1 MGRLSC
7 EYMGGGDKSWNFF
20 ECGASK
26 HSALLANGQRTKDMT
41 SANLEGFTMNKLMRR
56 FAAAALFA
64 AVTGATPR
72 VWAQADAAVA
82 YQQGKTAFAEGK
94 FEKATELFTQASQ
107 TDAQNPEVFL
117 WLGKAQY
124 QLGHLNEAVTA
135 WNATIKLSPNEPY
148 AAQML
153 NALRGDLGDT
163 EGTLAVADKLIKDDL
178 NDPAIL
184 TLNKLLND
192 KALTETQRAR
202 ALTLKAAASVG
213 SNLRDQAELI
223 AQELLTRYAKVIDTD
238 QVTLL
243 LGRAKLGHSRHANE
257 GIELLTKL
265 VADHPNTEAG
275 ITAQYELIAFD
286 LGYGAD
292 ESKTA
297 IDGITAARVDDLANW
312 VAAHPDH
319 FNSLKARLMLFKRDM
334 VVADL
339 AGTPKADATLNA
351 YDKAAIAVADQ
362 LFKTSLP
369 DSEKVSIAKQL
380 VKHLDDRYA
389 GNKAFAAATAGVEL
403 VLKSPLSVSSRS
415 VALGGLVKFRVELA
429 LADISAQANANKLV
443 AGPLPKSLADAVAA
457 IDLYAKE
464 YPKLPAY
471 EWRLKLAEQ
480 LLAIGSQSAWPIK
493 IVDLKP
499 AHAWA
504 VQIALPLVVMSGN
517 PLAVEQAV
525 KVVTAI
531 VNEVSVVKPEAI
543 AIALRVNGELLAAL
557 SPENASWLAVA
568 QGQVAL
574 LEKTAISEF
583 SENVRLGKLEANAQI
598 SKTQQQLIA
607 ALAQIVSRYAAQA
620 PTAIE
625 KLRGSLQPWMNAG
638 YFPVAEDAYNQL
650 VAAVPE
656 AQQRDVKL
664 GIVQLWI
671 QKAISDEQHLAAAG
685 MAEPRKLDGSLEKAL
700 QSLYAMQAGVENND
714 PFLARVRGEIDRIVG
729 HYKQIQ
735 YFEVAVAAIG
745 VKAVGANPQAEI
757 NAQYQLAVL
766 GDENARR
773 EIAALLKQYN
783 ATDKL
788 TLTDATKASIV
799 AYEKF
804 LTDHPTD
811 PLAMRA
817 AEGVFAIASS
827 FEQFGAYD
835 VAAGI
840 DRDFAAFA
848 EKNAVLAKAIPGN
861 SSVAEKAAFAAV
873 TVGDV
878 KARAAM
884 TKSTAKSAQE
894 NKGVAVPPLKIS
906 DEFAGAI
913 TAYKQFVKT
922 APNSP
927 FVSQAVLRVNAIALD
942 YARADAWDVADG
954 IYAGLLADQWG
965 TREPER
971 IEFSRGLCQIGKVMP
986 EHAKEMLSTLLGTR
1000 GNVDGGFVN
1009 GTFARLDVA
1018 DKKLI
1023 EAKGKRSLEGWS
1035 EIKSFASASQPAVSA
1050 PVDQPMAPVN
1060 KPASGLPEGTVT
1072 AGTMQGGGG
1081 GFGGADG
1088 FRFRGGVAPSDERS
1102 KADGDAL
1109 AAISVQEARRA
1120 NQVAMLRDREVNFHA
1135 AASNGLMKQAV
1146 QNKQG
1151 LQVESIPVLSP
1162 EELARQQLALDG
1174 AYKIFQDILI
1184 KHTDTATAAQARG
1197 EITIEMNYWRGI
1209 DQWQRAAAMGE
1220 KFLADNP
1227 TDPQLPHLRLGI
1239 ATDHLAYASKRLD
1252 ARTTS
1257 QEMLAEVTKR
1267 FNAARAELAKVSTDF
1282 PEERA
1287 LIEDAQWRIATS
1299 FLTQARTV
1307 DGFSATLARGQFV
1320 RAATELRRV
1329 AREYAQHPQIGN
1341 IPQMLWDIS
1350 MELHTRNYHDE
1361 ALSVWN
1367 VIAIDYPTHPLA
1379 QQAQVITAQTYQS
1392 VLGRPLRAAEVYL
1405 EINAAHGG
1413 NDAGMQ
1419 NAVFAIGTDLKN
1431 QKRWI
1436 ESLRVLENFV
1446 QSFPRHAQ
1454 AGQALTMIG
1463 QIHQANDAW
1472 QDAITAYRRVINE
1485 FPASGQWVQDAK
1497 WSIAECTINLSQW
1510 KNGVAAYESYVA
1522 SFPKDGKVVEA
1533 NRRIGVLKDLANY
1546 QKLIDEK
1553 GPKAYDAQ
1561 FQIATIVNVQLGNW
1575 RKAVDEFQKVATNWP
1590 KSHLAADALH
1600 SMGLLYLQNNEI
1612 DEARTALR
1620 AVASSYPDSPYACDS
1635 LFQVGKSYEDEANRL
1650 NTVTRAV
1657 TLELNKDVA
1666 QRRAYSISNSVRA
1679 ENRERF
1685 NDKVQELRKS
1695 GKKEQAELQAAQ
1707 NGGALTQ
1714 YDDANFAIAADNAFR
1729 EQEFQTAGQ
1738 LADRQDKINAA
1749 LRKAVAVYA
1758 DAAKVPGGDKAG
1770 EALLHMAVIY
1780 NDRLGE
1786 STQAMTTWLEI
1797 VRQFSGTAVAEEASW
1812 QIAQHYEKGGQYAE
1826 AVEAY
1831 KSFLRNY
1838 RRSPKAPEA
1847 QFFIA
1852 ENYEHLGQWISAMDQ
1867 YTNYVQNFPEG
1878 TLIQKAKEQISFI
1891 KTYRL

>member
-1 MGRLSC
+1 
-7 EYMGGGDKSWNFF
+7 
-20 ECGASK
+20 
-26 HSALLANGQRTKDMT
+26 
-41 SANLEGFTMNKLMRR
+41 MNKMIRR
-56 FAAAALFA
+56 FAAAALLA
-64 AVTGATPR
+64 AVTTAAPK
-72 VWAQADAAVA
+72 VWAQADAAAA
-82 YQQGKTAFAEGK
+82 YQLGKTAFLDGK
-94 FEKATELFTQASQ
+94 FDKARELFAQASQ
-107 TDAQNPEVFL
+107 TDPKNPEVFL

-124 QLGHLNEAVTA
+124 QSGHVEDAVVA
-135 WNATIKLSPNEPY
+135 WNATVKLSPNEPY
-148 AAQML
+148 ASQML
-153 NALRGDLGDT
+153 SALRGELGDT
-163 EGTLAVADKLIKDDL
+163 DATLSVIDKLIKDDL
-178 NDPAIL
+178 PEPAL
-184 TLNKLLND
+184 VTLGKLLSD
-192 KALTETQRAR
+192 KALTETQRAK
-202 ALTLKAAASVG
+202 ALTLKAGALLGAHHAG
-213 SNLRDQAELI
+213 EAEAI
-223 AQELLTRYAKVIDTD
+223 AQELSKRYAKVIDAD
-238 QVTLL
+238 QVFLI
-243 LGRAKLGHSRHANE
+243 LGMAKLGNAEHVHE
-257 GIELLTKL
+257 GVELLTKL
-265 VADHPNTEAG
+265 IVDHPNTEAG
-275 ITAQYELIAFD
+275 VTAQYELIAFNLRIGTGGD
-286 LGYGAD
+286 AAVLQ
-292 ESKTA
+292 
-297 IDGITAARVDDLANW
+297 GITAARVDALANW

-319 FNSLKARLMLFKRDM
+319 FNSLKARIILFKRDL
-334 VVADL
+334 VVAES
-339 AGTPKADATLNA
+339 AGIPKPDAELNA

-369 DSEKVSIAKQL
+369 DSEKASLALQL
-380 VKHLDDRYA
+380 VKQLDDRYVR
-389 GNKAFAAATAGVEL
+389 NKAYGAALTGAEL
-403 VLKSPLSVSSRS
+403 LLKSSLPPASRCI
-415 VALGGLVKFRVELA
+415 VLGWIARFQSDLA
-429 LADISAQANANKLV
+429 IAEITAQSNANKLV
-443 AGPLPKSLADAVAA
+443 AGPMPKSLADAVAT
-457 IDLYAKE
+457 IDLYAKDFPRE
-464 YPKLPAY
+464 PSFQL
-471 EWRLKLAEQ
+471 RLNLAEQ
-480 LLAIGSQSAWPIK
+480 LLGIGSQAPWPIK
-493 IVDLKP
+493 IVELKP

-504 VQIALPLVVMSGN
+504 AQIALPIVRANIN
-517 PLAVEQAV
+517 PAAIDGAV
-525 KVVTAI
+525 KTIAMIVTETGN
-531 VNEVSVVKPEAI
+531 VDKPEAT
-543 AIALRVNGELLAAL
+543 AIALKVNGELLAAL
-557 SPENASWLAVA
+557 STGNANWLAVA
-568 QGQVAL
+568 RGQVAL
-574 LEKTAISEF
+574 LEKTAHFEF
-583 SENVRLGKLEANAQI
+583 ADNIRIGKLDANAQI
-598 SKTQQQLIA
+598 GKTQQEMITVLAEIA
-607 ALAQIVSRYAAQA
+607 STHANQA

-625 KLRGSLQPWMNAG
+625 KLRVGLQPWINAG
-638 YFPVAEDAYNQL
+638 YFVVAEDAYTKL
-650 VAAVPE
+650 TAAVPE
-656 AQQRDVKL
+656 TQQREVRL
-664 GIVQLWI
+664 GIVRLWL
-671 QKAISDEQHLAAAG
+671 QKAISDGQRLAVAG
-685 MAEPRKLDGSLEKAL
+685 LAEPRKLDMSLAKAL
-700 QSLYAMQAGVENND
+700 QSLYAMQAGVDNGD
-714 PFLARVRGEIDRIVG
+714 PFLAQIRGEIDRIIG
-729 HYKQIQ
+729 HYKQLQ
-735 YFEVAVAAIG
+735 YFDVAAVAIA
-745 VKAVGANPQAEI
+745 VKGLQPNPQAEVY
-757 NAQYQLAVL
+757 AQYQSAVL
-766 GDENARR
+766 ADETARR

-788 TLTDATKASIV
+788 TLTDATKASIT

-804 LTDHPTD
+804 LSDHPAD

-817 AEGVFAIASS
+817 AEAIFAIATS
-827 FEQFGAYD
+827 FEQYAAYD

-840 DRDFAAFA
+840 DRDFGIFAA
-848 EKNAVLAKAIPGN
+848 KNAVLAQSTAGN

-873 TVGDV
+873 TVADV

-894 NKGVAVPPLKIS
+894 NKGVAVPPAKIS
-906 DEFAGAI
+906 DEFAASI
-913 TAYKQFVKT
+913 AAYKQFVK
-922 APNSP
+922 ASPDSP

-954 IYAGLLADQWG
+954 IYAGLLADQWA

-971 IEFSRGLCQIGKVMP
+971 VEFSRGLCQIGKVMP
-986 EHAKEMLSTLLGTR
+986 DHAKEMLSTLLGQR
-1000 GNVDGGFVN
+1000 SGADGVSVN
-1009 GTFARLDVA
+1009 GSFARLDVLEKGL
-1018 DKKLI
+1018 DD
-1023 EAKGKRSLEGWS
+1023 AKGKRTLNFWS
-1035 EIKSFASASQPAVSA
+1035 ETNSISGAAKPADSKPAIQTSA
-1050 PVDQPMAPVN
+1050 PIDGPAP
-1060 KPASGLPEGTVT
+1060 
-1072 AGTMQGGGG
+1072 AGKELGGFGFRGVGGGG
-1081 GFGGADG
+1081 GSVGGA
-1088 FRFRGGVAPSDERS
+1088 VAPSDERS

-1109 AAISVQEARRA
+1109 AAISRQESRRA
-1120 NQVAMLRDREVNFHA
+1120 SQVAMLRDREVNRQA
-1135 AASNGLMKQAV
+1135 KDAKVSMKQSV
-1146 QNKQG
+1146 QSNQPMQPMG
-1151 LQVESIPVLSP
+1151 GESVPVLSP
-1162 EELARQQLALDG
+1162 EELARQQMALDA
-1174 AYKIFQDILI
+1174 AYKIFQTILV
-1184 KHTDTATAAQARG
+1184 KHSDSATAVQAHG
-1197 EITIEMNYWRGI
+1197 EIMIALNYWRGI

-1227 TDPQLPHLRLGI
+1227 TDPQLPQLRLGI

-1267 FNAARAELAKVSTDF
+1267 FNTARTELEKITTDF

-1287 LIEDAQWRIATS
+1287 LLEDAQWRIATS

-1320 RAATELRRV
+1320 RAAKELRRV
-1329 AREYAQHPQIGN
+1329 GREYAQHPQIGN

-1350 MELHTRNYHDE
+1350 MELHTRNYHE
-1361 ALSVWN
+1361 ESLSVWN

-1379 QQAQVITAQTYQS
+1379 QQAEVITAQTYQS

-1405 EINAAHGG
+1405 EINSAHGG
-1413 NDAGMQ
+1413 NDASMQ
-1419 NAVFAIGTDLKN
+1419 NAVFAIGADLKN

-1510 KNGVAAYESYVA
+1510 KDAVAAYESYVA
-1522 SFPKDGKVVEA
+1522 SFPKDGKVADA
-1533 NRRIGVLKDLANY
+1533 NHRIGILKDLVNY

-1612 DEARTALR
+1612 DEARIALR
-1620 AVASSYPDSPYACDS
+1620 AVAVSYPDSPYACDS

-1657 TLELNKDVA
+1657 TLEFNKDVA
-1666 QRRAYSISNSVRA
+1666 QRRAYSLSNSARF
-1679 ENRERF
+1679 ENRERL

-1695 GKKEQAELQAAQ
+1695 GKKEAAELQMAQ

-1714 YDDANFAIAADNAFR
+1714 YDDANFAIAADNAMR
-1729 EQEFQTAGQ
+1729 EQENQTAGQ

-1749 LRKAVAVYA
+1749 LRKAVTVYA
-1758 DAAKVPGGDKAG
+1758 EAAKVPGGDKAG

-1780 NDRLGE
+1780 NDRLGD
-1786 STQAMTTWLEI
+1786 SAQAMTTWLEI